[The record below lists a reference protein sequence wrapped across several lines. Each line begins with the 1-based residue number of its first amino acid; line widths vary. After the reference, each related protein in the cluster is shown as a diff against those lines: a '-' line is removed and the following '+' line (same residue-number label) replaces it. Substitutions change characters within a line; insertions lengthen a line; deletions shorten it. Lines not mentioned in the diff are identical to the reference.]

1 MISTLSERTASKAAK
16 GTILT
21 SQTGNNSRKK
31 NVFAA
36 FTLIE
41 LLVVLSILSILMFII
56 TPRFAAIIN
65 PERAKNFVLT
75 LQNSLRYLNEKA
87 ILEQQ
92 VYLFNFDLDEG
103 RYYFSLV
110 GEEDGGFGKQE
121 EEALVPDRFL
131 KPGVLPVRLNVE
143 KVVMIPGEGISSG
156 KVTVPFTPNGMM
168 FSFEIFF
175 IGDDG
180 SIFLLSGNSYSG
192 RIRLL
197 VSKDEEDWVVLE

>member
-1 MISTLSERTASKAAK
+1 MTSSLSERTASKAAK
-16 GTILT
+16 DTILT
-21 SQTGNNSRKK
+21 SRTGNDAFKRGELT
-31 NVFAA
+31 A

-103 RYYFSLV
+103 RYYFSMV
-110 GEEDGGFGKQE
+110 GEEDAGFGEQE
-121 EEALVPDRFL
+121 DEALVPDHFL

-143 KVVMIPGEGISSG
+143 KVVMIPGEGVSSG

-168 FSFEIFF
+168 FSFEMVFVS
-175 IGDDG
+175 DDG
-180 SIFLLSGNSYSG
+180 SIYLLAGNSYSG
-192 RIRLL
+192 RIRLF
-197 VSKDEEDWVVLE
+197 VSQDEENWVVLE

>member
-1 MISTLSERTASKAAK
+1 MTSSLSERTASKAAK
-16 GTILT
+16 DTILT
-21 SQTGNNSRKK
+21 SRTGNDAFKRGELT
-31 NVFAA
+31 A

-103 RYYFSLV
+103 RYYFSMV
-110 GEEDGGFGKQE
+110 GEEDAGFGEQE
-121 EEALVPDRFL
+121 DEALVPDHFL

-143 KVVMIPGEGISSG
+143 KVVMIPGEGVSSG

-168 FSFEIFF
+168 FSFEMVFVS
-175 IGDDG
+175 DDG
-180 SIFLLSGNSYSG
+180 SIFLLAGNSYSG
-192 RIRLL
+192 RIRLF
-197 VSKDEEDWVVLE
+197 VSQDEENWVVLE

>member
-1 MISTLSERTASKAAK
+1 MTSSLSERTASKAAK
-16 GTILT
+16 DTILT
-21 SQTGNNSRKK
+21 SRTGNDAFKRGELT
-31 NVFAA
+31 A

-65 PERAKNFVLT
+65 PERTKNFVLT

-103 RYYFSLV
+103 RYYFSMV
-110 GEEDGGFGKQE
+110 GEEDAGFGEQE
-121 EEALVPDRFL
+121 DEALVPDHFL

-143 KVVMIPGEGISSG
+143 KVVMIPGEGVSSG
-156 KVTVPFTPNGMM
+156 KVIVPFTPNGMM
-168 FSFEIFF
+168 FSFEMVFVS
-175 IGDDG
+175 DDG
-180 SIFLLSGNSYSG
+180 SIFLLAGNSYSG
-192 RIRLL
+192 RIRLF
-197 VSKDEEDWVVLE
+197 VSQDEENWVVLE